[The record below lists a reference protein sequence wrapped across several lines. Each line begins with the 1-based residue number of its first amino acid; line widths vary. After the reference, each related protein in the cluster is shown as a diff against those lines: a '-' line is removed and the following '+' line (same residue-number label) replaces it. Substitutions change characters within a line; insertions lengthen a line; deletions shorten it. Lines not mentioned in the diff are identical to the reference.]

1 MLLYIQEFVIRSSFM
16 KEKIKNIREKY
27 LPYNEETQRKLALS
41 GVIMLAWILVWALI
55 FKCCMEESLIG
66 NYYNLRYM
74 TIEERIMWD
83 IIPFNYRGE
92 GYYKMLQI
100 ISTVLNCF
108 VFAPFG
114 IAFCYIFKKK
124 NVWRDA
130 AICLACSLTIETI
143 QIFTTWGN
151 PATEDLITNVAGCFI
166 GFGIYQILFKR
177 LSVKQNVQIFAF
189 ANIALALVTVYS
201 LITTVNTM
209 DLIIKMLTNTL

>member
-1 MLLYIQEFVIRSSFM
+1 M
-16 KEKIKNIREKY
+16 KEKLKNIREKY
-27 LPYNEETQRKLALS
+27 LPYTEKTLHNLALS
-41 GVIMLAWILVWALI
+41 GAIMFAWIIVWGLI
-55 FKCCMEESLIG
+55 LKCCMDESLIR
-66 NYYNLRYM
+66 NYYSLRYM

-92 GYYKMLQI
+92 DYYKMLQI

-177 LSVKQNVQIFAF
+177 LSVKRNVQIFGF
-189 ANIALALVTVYS
+189 ANLVFALVTLYS
-201 LITTVNTM
+201 LVTTVNTM
-209 DLIIKMLTNTL
+209 ELIIKMLTKTL